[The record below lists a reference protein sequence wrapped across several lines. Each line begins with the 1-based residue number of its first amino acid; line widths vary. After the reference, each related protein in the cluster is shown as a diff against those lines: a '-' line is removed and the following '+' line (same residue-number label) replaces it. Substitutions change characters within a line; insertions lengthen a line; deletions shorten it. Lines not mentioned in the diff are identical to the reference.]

1 MSKEGSQHCGL
12 GNLRKPDTFEGSVM
26 PDSNRPMEKIRLET
40 KYGKKRAILCTDFM
54 RVKAVLFACRVNRAT
69 RGTQIRATVVGRA
82 GSSIE
87 YAGVEAIGY
96 WGKILPVMTAVA
108 KNVTVATID
117 RTDSLATPQSICPL
131 VQPLLIYDVSL
142 AISFLFVLG
151 DRQHGLNNSPGF
163 LNQRVT
169 RPMLIYLCL

>member
-1 MSKEGSQHCGL
+1 
-12 GNLRKPDTFEGSVM
+12 M
-26 PDSNRPMEKIRLET
+26 PDSDRPIEKIRLET
-40 KYGKKRAILCTDFM
+40 KYGKRRAILGTDFM

-69 RGTQIRATVVGRA
+69 RGTQIRATVVGRD

-87 YAGVEAIGY
+87 YAGVEGIGY

-142 AISFLFVLG
+142 AISFLLVRK
-151 DRQHGLNNSPGF
+151 DRQHGLNNLPGF

>member
-1 MSKEGSQHCGL
+1 
-12 GNLRKPDTFEGSVM
+12 M
-26 PDSNRPMEKIRLET
+26 PDSDRPIEKIRLET
-40 KYGKKRAILCTDFM
+40 KYGKRRAILGTDFM

-69 RGTQIRATVVGRA
+69 RGTQIRATVVGRE

-87 YAGVEAIGY
+87 YGGVEGIGY

-142 AISFLFVLG
+142 AISFLLVRK
-151 DRQHGLNNSPGF
+151 DRQHGLNNLPGF